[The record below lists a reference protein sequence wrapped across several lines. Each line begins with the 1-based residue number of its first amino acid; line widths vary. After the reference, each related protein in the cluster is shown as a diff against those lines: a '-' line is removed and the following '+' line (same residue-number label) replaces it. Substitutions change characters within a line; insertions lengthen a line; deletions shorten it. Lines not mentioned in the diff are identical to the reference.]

1 TSLSRTWRSS
11 GQAARRVSGLSA
23 FLIGVRPISK
33 HSPLTAC
40 QNAPCR
46 TTMEQADEV
55 RVLLVEDDTALA
67 QMYRVK
73 LERDGYTVQIAGDG
87 EQALLAL
94 VHDLPDLIFLDI
106 RLPRMDGL
114 TFLEQL
120 RASERTRNVPV
131 VIVSNYSEHE
141 LVLRGLQLGA
151 LDYLIKSQ
159 TPPPRL
165 SHRIQFCPPPYP
177 STVPSHV

>member
-1 TSLSRTWRSS
+1 
-11 GQAARRVSGLSA
+11 
-23 FLIGVRPISK
+23 
-33 HSPLTAC
+33 
-40 QNAPCR
+40 
-46 TTMEQADEV
+46 MEQADEV

-73 LERDGYTVQIAGDG
+73 LERDGYTVQVAGDG
-87 EQALLAL
+87 EQALAAL

-114 TFLEQL
+114 TFLEEL

-131 VIVSNYSEHE
+131 VIVSNYGERE
-141 LVLRGLQLGA
+141 LVSRGLQLGA

-159 TPPPRL
+159 TTPGRL
-165 SHRIQFCPPPYP
+165 SEGIQFWTRPYAFIGDSEAGNGGARTGKSP
-177 STVPSHV
+177 IGG

>member
-1 TSLSRTWRSS
+1 
-11 GQAARRVSGLSA
+11 
-23 FLIGVRPISK
+23 
-33 HSPLTAC
+33 
-40 QNAPCR
+40 
-46 TTMEQADEV
+46 MEQTDEV
-55 RVLLVEDDTALA
+55 RVLLVEDDAALA

-73 LERDGYTVQIAGDG
+73 LERDGYTVHVAGDG
-87 EQALLAL
+87 EQALSAL

-131 VIVSNYSEHE
+131 VIVSNYGEHE
-141 LVLRGLQLGA
+141 LVSRGLQLGA

-159 TPPPRL
+159 TTPGQL
-165 SHRIQFCPPPYP
+165 SEGIQFWTRPYAFIGEP
-177 STVPSHV
+177 ETGNGGARTDKSPIGG